1 MRKSYV
7 ALVAA
12 GLLLTIGSS
21 AEAAGRGG
29 AGTSFAPP
37 GLRSTNPA
45 FSPSSNSMKDTNI
58 TQATTPSQTTGY
70 GPSGWTQGGGKAAD
84 PWKGITSGTPASSPP
99 GLSGGR

>member
-45 FSPSSNSMKDTNI
+45 FSPSSI